1 MYFRHEGTASIM
13 SDSVTEIRKN
23 IKVSENTN
31 DAIDEISDELD
42 RMISE
47 D

>member
-1 MYFRHEGTASIM
+1 M